1 MDDERNLYVQ
11 SGITYRR
18 NTMGSDKSNDKNDT
32 ENGYS
37 SMLTA
42 IEELVSKE
50 GKTIREAVLLAED
63 KLSEWNELGREEVN
77 VISDEV
83 TRDLGS
89 LGETIEEAKSSFK
102 EKWEIDKKYL
112 TESTWGI
119 LSSVADK
126 TTVALTEFT
135 NEIKQR
141 AQDAQQD
148 LHKREHKDHR
158 EWHSDHEMWLD
169 DIERWQKYYQQ
180 ALLRT
185 QSIQEKIQLQG
196 EQLAK
201 HAKVIRTHEYIDTVH
216 EKEIARSEENP
227 ENKILDEISSNNEK
241 SYEEM
246 ITKHQQEAEVH
257 EQLKEEYR
265 NIMLLIAKL
274 NKLS

>member
-1 MDDERNLYVQ
+1 MDDERNLSVQ

-18 NTMGSDKSNDKNDT
+18 NIMGSDKSNNKNDT
-32 ENGYS
+32 GNGYS

-63 KLSEWNELGREEVN
+63 KLSEWSELGREEVN

-89 LGETIEEAKSSFK
+89 LRETIEEAKSSFK

-196 EQLAK
+196 DKLAK
-201 HAKVIRTHEYIDTVH
+201 HAKIIRTHEYIDTVH

-246 ITKHQQEAEVH
+246 IAKHQQEAEIH
-257 EQLKEEYR
+257 AQLKEEYR